1 MIKKE
6 TIDTILQTARIEE
19 VIGDFVSL
27 KRRGANLLGNCPF
40 HNEKTP
46 SFTVSPSKGIYK
58 CFGCG
63 AAGNSVNFVMD
74 HEHLSY
80 PEALKYLAKKYHI
93 EVDESYDKPSLE
105 EQQAQNEKESLYVVS
120 SYAAKWF
127 AEQLWNTDVGR
138 SIALGYFR
146 ERGFTDDI
154 IKKFELGFNPDGWDA
169 FIQAAFKDGYKEE
182 YLVKSGLCI
191 KNDKGKLFDRFSG
204 RVMFPVHNVT
214 GRVIA
219 FGGRTLKTDK
229 KVAKYINSPET
240 DIYHKS
246 NVLYGMYFAKKAI
259 TQEDNCYL
267 VEGYTDVI
275 SLHQAGIEN
284 VVASSGTSL
293 TNEQIKQIKRYT
305 EHITILYDGD
315 AAGIKASFR
324 GIDMILEQGLSVK
337 VLLFP
342 DGEDPDSFARKHS
355 AEEIKAFVKANA
367 KDFIRFKTSLLF
379 EETKEDPIK
388 KAELVKDIVQSISLI
403 ADGITRSVYV
413 RECAVL
419 LNMDE
424 QALLNELNRIRRNAL
439 KKNTNNVQ
447 TIENQTADL
456 IVPLEQPREEILSD
470 IFVERELV
478 RVLINYGHSPK
489 KLELEGENG
498 EKQIVETT
506 VGVYLLHCLEEDGIN
521 FEDSVCKNILSIYK
535 EHIEQEQLPNE
546 SVFIHH
552 TDESIRKFVI
562 DLLANPY
569 QLSDWSKHRIAV
581 NTEQSDLDRL
591 VNGVLYSMK
600 IRRVMQLIAEN
611 QQKLKEVSDE
621 EMLEQLLKEQKQ
633 LQIIK
638 SQLSAINGGRIV
650 LK

>member
-6 TIDTILQTARIEE
+6 TIDTIIQTARIEE
-19 VIGDFVSL
+19 VVGDFVSL
-27 KRRGANLLGNCPF
+27 KRRGVSFIGLCPF

-63 AAGNSVNFVMD
+63 AAGNAVNFVMD

-93 EVDESYDKPSLE
+93 PIEETFDKPSIE

-127 AEQLWNTDVGR
+127 SDQLWNTDIGR

-154 IKKFELGFNPDGWDA
+154 IKKFELGFNPDGWDSFVKEA
-169 FIQAAFKDGYKEE
+169 VKDGFKEE
-182 YLVKSGLCI
+182 YIIKSGLGI

-204 RVMFPVHNVT
+204 RVMFPIHNVT

-240 DIYHKS
+240 EIYHKS
-246 NVLYGMYFAKKAI
+246 NVLYGLYYAKKAI
-259 TQEDNCYL
+259 TKEDNCYL

-293 TNEQIKQIKRYT
+293 TTEQIKQIKRYT
-305 EHITILYDGD
+305 NHITILYDGD

-324 GIDMILEQGLSVK
+324 GIDMILEEGLSVK

-355 AEEIKAFVKANA
+355 ADEIKSFIIANS
-367 KDFIRFKTSLLF
+367 KDFIHFKTSLLY
-379 EETKEDPIK
+379 EEAKEDPIK
-388 KAELVKDIVQSISLI
+388 KAALVKDIIQSISLI
-403 ADGITRSVYV
+403 SDGITRSVYV
-413 RECAVL
+413 RECAL
-419 LNMDE
+419 SLNMDE
-424 QALLNELNRIRRNAL
+424 QALLNELNRIRINKL
-439 KKNTNNVQ
+439 KKITNDVQ
-447 TIENQTADL
+447 TIENQTKDL
-456 IVPLEQPREEILSD
+456 IVPLEQPRQEILSD
-470 IFVERELV
+470 VFLERELV
-478 RVLINYGHSPK
+478 RVLINYGHCIK
-489 KLELEGENG
+489 KLEIEDENG
-498 EKQIVETT
+498 EKQIIETT
-506 VGVYLLHCLEEDGIN
+506 IGTYLLHCIEEDGIT
-521 FEDSVCKNILSIYK
+521 FEDSICKNIINIYK
-535 EHIEQEQLPNE
+535 EHLEQNQLPNE
-546 SVFIHH
+546 SIFIHH
-552 TDESIRKFVI
+552 TDENIQKFVI
-562 DLLANPY
+562 DLISNPY
-569 QLSDWSKHRIAV
+569 QLSDWSKHQIV
-581 NTEQSDLDRL
+581 VHTEQSDLDRL
-591 VNGVLYSMK
+591 VNGVLYSLK

-611 QQKLKEVSDE
+611 QQKLKEVNDE
-621 EMLEQLLKEQKQ
+621 AILEELLKEQKKLQ
-633 LQIIK
+633 LIK
-638 SQLSAINGGRIV
+638 SQLSIINGGRIV

>member
-6 TIDTILQTARIEE
+6 TIETILQTARIEE
-19 VIGDFVSL
+19 VISDFVSL
-27 KRRGANLLGNCPF
+27 KRRGANLLGLCPF

-74 HEHLSY
+74 HEHLTY
-80 PEALKYLAKKYHI
+80 PEALKYLAKKYQI
-93 EVDESYDKPSLE
+93 EIEETYDKPGIE
-105 EQQAQNEKESLYVVS
+105 EQHAQNEKESLFVVS

-127 AEQLWNTDVGR
+127 SDQLWNTDEGR

-146 ERGFTDDI
+146 ERGFTDDS
-154 IKKFELGFNPDGWDA
+154 IKKFELGFNPDGWDV
-169 FIQAAFKDGYKEE
+169 FVQAAFKDGYKEE
-182 YLVKSGLCI
+182 YLIKSGLCI
-191 KNDKGKLFDRFSG
+191 KNDKGKLFDRFAG
-204 RVMFPVHNVT
+204 RVIFPVHNLS

-259 TQEDNCYL
+259 SREDNCYL

-293 TNEQIKQIKRYT
+293 TTEQIKQIKRYT
-305 EHITILYDGD
+305 QHITILYDGD

-342 DGEDPDSFARKHS
+342 NGDDPDSFARRHS

-403 ADGITRSVYV
+403 ADGITRSVYI

-439 KKNTNNVQ
+439 KKNTNDVQ

-470 IFVERELV
+470 IYVEREV
-478 RVLINYGHSPK
+478 IRVLINYSHSPK
-489 KLELEGENG
+489 KLEVEGEDG
-498 EKQIVETT
+498 EKQIIETT
-506 VGVYLLHCLEEDGIN
+506 VGAYLLHCLEEDGII
-521 FEDSVCKNILSIYK
+521 FQDKVCNQILEIYK
-535 EHIEQEQLPNE
+535 EHLEKDQLPNE

-552 TDESIRKFVI
+552 TDENIRKFVI

-569 QLSDWSKHRIAV
+569 QLSDWSRHRISV
-581 NTEQSDLDRL
+581 NTEQNDLDRL

-600 IRRVMQLIAEN
+600 IRRIMQLIAEN
-611 QQKLKEVSDE
+611 QQKLKEVKDDA
-621 EMLEQLLKEQKQ
+621 MLEELLKEQKQ

-638 SQLSAINGGRIV
+638 SQLSLMNGGRIV

>member
-6 TIDTILQTARIEE
+6 TIDTIIQTARIEE

-27 KRRGANLLGNCPF
+27 KRRGANLLGLCPF

-63 AAGNSVNFVMD
+63 AAGNSVNFIME

-93 EVDESYDKPSLE
+93 EVDETYDKPGIE
-105 EQQAQNEKESLYVVS
+105 EQQAQNEKESLFVVS

-127 AEQLWNTDVGR
+127 SEQLWNTDEGC

-146 ERGFTDDI
+146 ERGFTDEI
-154 IKKFELGFNPDGWDA
+154 IKKFELGFNPDGWDVFA
-169 FIQAAFKDGYKEE
+169 KAAFKDGYKEE
-182 YLVKSGLCI
+182 YLIKSGICI

-204 RVMFPVHNVT
+204 RVIFPVHNIT

-259 TQEDNCYL
+259 IQEDNCYL

-293 TNEQIKQIKRYT
+293 TVEQIKLIKRYT
-305 EHITILYDGD
+305 NHITILYDGD

-324 GIDMILEQGLSVK
+324 GIDMILEQGLTVK

-355 AEEIKAFVKANA
+355 AEEIKAFLKANA
-367 KDFIRFKTSLLF
+367 KDFIRFKTAVLLG
-379 EETKEDPIK
+379 ETKNDPVK
-388 KAELVKDIVQSISLI
+388 KNELAKEIVKSISLI
-403 ADGITRSVYV
+403 PDGTLRSDYI
-413 RECAVL
+413 RDCASI
-419 LNMDE
+419 MQTDE
-424 QALLNELNRIRRNAL
+424 QGLLNELNRLRRNAL
-439 KKNTNNVQ
+439 KKNTNDVQ

-456 IVPLEQPREEILSD
+456 IVPVEQPQEVVLTD
-470 IFVERELV
+470 IHVERELV
-478 RVLINYGHSPK
+478 RVLINYGRTPK
-489 KLELEGENG
+489 KLEVEGENG
-498 EKQIVETT
+498 EKQVIETT

-521 FEDSVCKNILSIYK
+521 FEDTVCKNILSIYK
-535 EHIEQEQLPNE
+535 EYLEQERLPDEN
-546 SVFIHH
+546 VFIHH

-562 DLLANPY
+562 DILSSSY
-569 QLSDWSKHRIAV
+569 QLSDWKRHQIAV
-581 NTEQSDLDRL
+581 NTEQNDLDRL
-591 VNGVLYSMK
+591 VNGVLYSIK
-600 IRRVMQLIAEN
+600 IRHVMQLIAEN
-611 QQKLKEVSDE
+611 QQKLREVSDE
-621 EMLEQLLKEQKQ
+621 ETLEQLLKEQKQ

-638 SQLSAINGGRIV
+638 SQLSAINGGRVV

>member
-19 VIGDFVSL
+19 VIADFVFL
-27 KRRGANLLGNCPF
+27 KRRGANYLGNCPF

-63 AAGNSVNFVMD
+63 AAGNAVSFIME
-74 HEHLSY
+74 HEHMSY

-93 EVDESYDKPSLE
+93 EIEETYDKPSLE
-105 EQQAQNEKESLYVVS
+105 EQQAQNIKESLYVVCT
-120 SYAAKWF
+120 YAANWF
-127 AEQLWNTDVGR
+127 ENQLWNTDEGR

-154 IKKFELGFNPDGWDA
+154 IKKFELGYNPEGWDV
-169 FIQAAFKDGYKEE
+169 FTQAAFKDGYKEE
-182 YLVKSGLCI
+182 YLIKSGLCI
-191 KNDKGKLFDRFSG
+191 KNEKGKLFDRFSG
-204 RVMFPVHNVT
+204 RVIFPIHNIT

-219 FGGRTLKTDK
+219 YGGRTLKNDK
-229 KVAKYINSPET
+229 KTAKYINSPET

-293 TNEQIKQIKRYT
+293 TTEQIKQIKRYT
-305 EHITILYDGD
+305 NHITILYDGD

-342 DGEDPDSFARKHS
+342 NGEDPDSFARKHT
-355 AEEIKAFVKANA
+355 AEEIKTFIKSNS
-367 KDFIRFKTSLLF
+367 KDFIRFKTALLF

-403 ADGITRSVYV
+403 ADGITRSVYI

-424 QALLNELNRIRRNAL
+424 QALLNELNRLRRNAQ
-439 KKNTNNVQ
+439 KKTINDVQ
-447 TIENQTADL
+447 TIERQTSDL
-456 IVPLEQPREEILSD
+456 ISPTEQTREDVLSD
-470 IFVERELV
+470 FYIEREFV
-478 RVLINYGHSPK
+478 RVLINYGNRLKSIEIQNDK
-489 KLELEGENG
+489 GQ
-498 EKQIVETT
+498 KQTIQTT
-506 VGVYLLHCLEEDGIN
+506 VAVYLLHCLEEDGIVFGDPVCN
-521 FEDSVCKNILSIYK
+521 NIIAIFKEYIEKDLLPED
-535 EHIEQEQLPNE
+535 

-552 TDESIRKFVI
+552 QDERIRKFVI
-562 DLLANPY
+562 DILANPY
-569 QLSDWSKHRIAV
+569 QLSDWSKHRIHV
-581 NTEQSDLDRL
+581 STEESDLDRL
-591 VNGVLYSMK
+591 VNGVLYSVK
-600 IRRVMQLIAEN
+600 LRKVMQLINEK
-611 QQKLKEVSDE
+611 QL
-621 EMLEQLLKEQKQ
+621 LLKEGVDDETEQKLLRDIDQ
-633 LQIIK
+633 LQKIK